1 MFKLALVVLLHG
13 AVAVAQTPASDPVA
27 AVVEKLFVAMR
38 ASDTAATRAAFVSNA
53 RVIPVQAGAAP
64 GSAAAG
70 LSVDQF
76 VAFVGRN
83 PRGSWIERIWN
94 PSQRVNGALADLWFE
109 YDVYKGTTFD
119 HCGANAVQLQQTSDG
134 WRIVS
139 MAFSSATQGCPP
151 HAPPNGDAPTR

>member
-1 MFKLALVVLLHG
+1 MFKFAMLLLLEA
-13 AVAVAQTPASDPVA
+13 AVAVAQSPASDPVT

-38 ASDTAATRAAFVSNA
+38 ASDTAATRAAFVPTG
-53 RVIPVQAGAAP
+53 RVVPIQPGVAAG
-64 GSAAAG
+64 STNAG

-83 PRGSWIERIWN
+83 PRGSWIERVWN

-119 HCGANAVQLQQTSDG
+119 HCGANAVQLQQTSEG
-134 WRIVS
+134 WKIVS

-151 HAPPNGDAPTR
+151 HSPPTSDAPTR